1 MDYKPQYPQPFTLA
15 QARALDVSVI
25 SEEISRLQNSLKHL
39 KETQDLLEAELRTKL
54 PDADITQAFEENRA
68 VIGSQEERI
77 TILKMAISEKGIIP
91 GSHYD
96 LAPNSQ
102 PLSTQPNSSHATT
115 SSIDTVPSDVEG
127 DGVYL

>member
-77 TILKMAISEKGIIP
+77 AILKMAISEKGIIP

-102 PLSTQPNSSHATT
+102 PLYTAQLFACNYIIH
-115 SSIDTVPSDVEG
+115 
-127 DGVYL
+127 